1 MLWHLQYSRIPEPIK
16 PAKVLTISNDLSQI
30 FFWKNI
36 SPFGNKNSKF
46 EKTVISKSP
55 QHELISKIPLHDWQ
69 AWKSWFLT
77 IVTFLAPVTFWSFFQ
92 ISWIKKMAGAKK
104 FNKAKNQ
111 FYHARQPRERILEI
125 RSHWDL
131 IFTTNCLNFEELFL
145 NFETCFQN
153 NFGLKSLLMA
163 STITG

>member
-1 MLWHLQYSRIPEPIK
+1 M
-16 PAKVLTISNDLSQI
+16 SQKY
-30 FFWKNI
+30 FWKNV

-55 QHELISKIPLHDWQ
+55 QYELISKIPLHGWQ

-77 IVTFLAPVTFWSFFQ
+77 ITTFLAPVTFWSFFQ

-125 RSHWDL
+125 WSHWDL
-131 IFTTNCLNFEELFL
+131 IFTTNCLNFEELFP

-153 NFGLKSLLMA
+153 NFGLKSLLMV
-163 STITG
+163 STISG